1 MNGFGYFSK
10 AFKTWSFRGRARRR
24 EYWYYVLFQFLIV
37 NGLYVLAIAVFGL
50 PVIEYMEAVRNN
62 PNDMVNNMLILYG
75 STPFII
81 NRIVALIFLIPGICV
96 YVRRLHDT
104 GRSGWWFFINFIP
117 LIGPIVGLV
126 FLLLDGN
133 IGTNKYGEDPKQ
145 NEYPANTHE

>member
-1 MNGFGYFSK
+1 
-10 AFKTWSFRGRARRR
+10 
-24 EYWYYVLFQFLIV
+24 
-37 NGLYVLAIAVFGL
+37 
-50 PVIEYMEAVRNN
+50 
-62 PNDMVNNMLILYG
+62 MVNNMLILYG

-81 NRIVALIFLIPGICV
+81 NQIVALIFLIPGICV

-145 NEYPANTHE
+145 NEYPANAHE